1 LDEWLEKNTAI
12 KRSTA
17 RALIQTYD
25 AIVKSGVKW
34 DKVKQIGWTKLR
46 AVAGVLDAGNADH
59 LIEVASNHTKAEII
73 RLVQDH
79 LAGSAGQKPSSS
91 TATQVKTFKFRDD
104 QIKTVQAAI
113 DRAKEVAGAEHDTAA
128 LEIICRHYLEGGI
141 EMTLAAAVA
150 NHIRGLNEN
159 AVQRFHRLVNAF
171 KN

>member
-1 LDEWLEKNTAI
+1 MTG
-12 KRSTA
+12 R
-17 RALIQTYD
+17 
-25 AIVKSGVKW
+25 
-34 DKVKQIGWTKLR
+34 
-46 AVAGVLDAGNADH
+46 LDALRGSRPAQFNEFIQRAGTHFDH

-91 TATQVKTFKFRDD
+91 TATQTFKFRDD

-128 LEIICRHYLEGGI
+128 LEIICYICRHYLEGGT

>member
-1 LDEWLEKNTAI
+1 VAEKDGFEPEI
-12 KRSTA
+12 RF
-17 RALIQTYD
+17 
-25 AIVKSGVKW
+25 
-34 DKVKQIGWTKLR
+34 
-46 AVAGVLDAGNADH
+46 AVLPSAQSEVSPTTEKPHIAGVLDAGNADH

-128 LEIICRHYLEGGI
+128 LEIICRHYICRHYLEGGT

-159 AVQRFHRLVNAF
+159 AVQRFHKLVNAL

>member
-1 LDEWLEKNTAI
+1 MC
-12 KRSTA
+12 R
-17 RALIQTYD
+17 D
-25 AIVKSGVKW
+25 AIVKSGVKL

-46 AVAGVLDAGNADH
+46 VIAGVLDAGNADH
-59 LIEVASNHTKAEII
+59 WIEVASNHTKAEII

-104 QIKTVQAAI
+104 QIKPVQAAI

-128 LEIICRHYLEGGI
+128 LEIICRHYICRHYLEGGT

-150 NHIRGLNEN
+150 NHIRHLDEN